1 MEKVSAYIR
10 CSSESQI
17 ENTGLTVQRDRIEKY
32 CVLKGLELVHVYV
45 DPGVSGSIPICER
58 PEGSKLM
65 QSVRDKEIVGI
76 IISKLDRMFRSTV
89 DCLTTVDQLDK
100 VDCSLHIV
108 DLGGTSIDSR
118 SVTGRFMLT
127 VMAAAIEMERGQ
139 IRERVASGRKQ
150 RIKEQRPISRCP
162 FGYKIQE
169 EKVDGKSIKTLIPNP
184 KEFAALQ
191 LIRQLRPT
199 TSLPKIAATL
209 NSGGHVTQNG
219 RSWTSGHVQ
228 GILRRVSI

>member
-1 MEKVSAYIR
+1 M
-10 CSSESQI
+10 
-17 ENTGLTVQRDRIEKY
+17 
-32 CVLKGLELVHVYV
+32 KGLELVHVYV

-65 QSVRDKEIVGI
+65 RSVQGKEIVGVVI
-76 IISKLDRMFRSTV
+76 AKLDRMFRSTV
-89 DCLTTVDQLDK
+89 DCLTTVDQLDNS
-100 VDCSLHIV
+100 DCSLHIV

-150 RIKEQRPISRCP
+150 RIAEQRPVSRCP
-162 FGYKIQE
+162 FGYQIAE
-169 EKVDGKSIKTLIPNP
+169 NVVNGKTVKTLVPDP
-184 KEFAALQ
+184 KEYAALQ
-191 LIRQLRPT
+191 LIRKLRPT
-199 TSLPKIAATL
+199 TSLPKIAHTL
-209 NSGGHVTQNG
+209 NTNGHVTQNG
-219 RSWTSGHVQ
+219 KMWTSGHVQ